1 MSSPRVI
8 FKRCGCR
15 DTAGRR
21 LEQHCWRLSAR
32 GHGTWYFHCSATNL
46 MGRRE
51 RARRGG
57 YPSQAAARQARDE
70 FLAASAA
77 DRTAQGWTVE
87 RWLRHWLDTRT
98 SIRATT
104 RFHYTRDVDTVLIPY
119 LGRYRLADLDAQL
132 LRTVFAA
139 IADTRNTKGR
149 PQSASAMNHLRTTLR
164 AALNLAVK
172 EGVLDCNPARHI
184 EITGYQQPH
193 AKVWT
198 EARVESWEQTG
209 AHPAVAVWTAD
220 QLAEFLGSVNDDPLF
235 ALWWL
240 AGLRGL
246 RRGEL
251 CGLSWTDIDL
261 DRGVLTIER
270 NRTTVGYQ
278 VVEGDPKTPAG
289 RRAVALD
296 RRSADILRI
305 HRRHEQDRKAEAAEK
320 GKVWFNSGY
329 VFIRRDGKPINPNY
343 ATTRFAILVR
353 RAGLPPVR
361 LHDLRHGAA
370 SLAHEA
376 GADLK
381 TLQDLLGHSSI
392 VVTADTYTSVLPQ
405 IQRRCADATA
415 QLVLNAARRTRT
427 KIKTKARKNRPD
439 RGPKAAA
446 PAPAKPKTGAS
457 GSVKRKRAVKPQVTT
472 PSTRENAVSAVAPTS
487 HPRNTHRPNTTDRR
501 KGLNRVSAAQTHN
514 DVARPKGLEP
524 LTF

>member
-1 MSSPRVI
+1 MRSSNGVI

-15 DTAGRR
+15 DASQRR
-21 LEQHCWRLSAR
+21 LEQHCPRLTER
-32 GHGTWYFHCSATNL
+32 GHGSWYFHCSATNL
-46 MGRRE
+46 LGRRE

-57 YPSQAAARQARDE
+57 YPSQTAARQARDA
-70 FLAASAA
+70 FLAGTAA
-77 DRTAQGWTVE
+77 DRTAEGWTVE
-87 RWLRHWLDTRT
+87 RWLRHWLDSRT
-98 SIRATT
+98 NIRPTT
-104 RFHYTRDVDTVLIPY
+104 RFHYTRDVDTVLIPH
-119 LGRYRLADLDAQL
+119 LGRYRLADLDASV

-149 PQSASAMNHLRTTLR
+149 PQSVSAMHHLRTTLR

-184 EITGYQQPH
+184 EIKGYQQPH

-198 EARVESWEQTG
+198 DARVESWEQTG
-209 AHPAVAVWTAD
+209 IHPAVAVWTAD

-235 ALWWL
+235 AFYWL

-251 CGLSWTDIDL
+251 CGLRWSDIDL
-261 DRGVLTIER
+261 DRAVLTIER
-270 NRTTVGYQ
+270 NRTTAGYQ

-289 RRAVALD
+289 RRAVAVD
-296 RRSADILRI
+296 RRSVQILRV
-305 HRRHEQDRKAEAAEK
+305 HRRYEQDRRAEAAAN
-320 GKVWFNSGY
+320 GKPWTNSGY
-329 VFIRRDGKPINPNY
+329 VFTRPDGMPINPNY
-343 ATTRFAILVR
+343 ATTRFRLLVR

-415 QLVLNAARRTRT
+415 QLVLNAARRTRK

-439 RGPKAAA
+439 RPNTAA
-446 PAPAKPKTGAS
+446 PAPAPKTGAPAAT
-457 GSVKRKRAVKPQVTT
+457 KRKRAGKPQVTRR
-472 PSTRENAVSAVAPTS
+472 PSRETTVPKAAPTS
-487 HPRNTHRPNTTDRR
+487 HPRDTHRPQETETTTGPNRIAAVQALSIKRARR
-501 KGLNRVSAAQTHN
+501 DSN
-514 DVARPKGLEP
+514 P
-524 LTF
+524 